1 MFNCRTALRID
12 YQKRVRRQALH
23 QICAFGLGCIVRTSQ
38 SHFHKWQAVE
48 SIQGLL
54 QSSKQP
60 ADLVSLRFYDA
71 SGNKAEVENGVI
83 VKLQGYED
91 GEREVMK
98 AVAASAGDDLNDC
111 AIVAAPEVMYDERK
125 KNLDEFINEAGKAV
139 RGYIPR
145 SRNVFSVT
153 KEGFVGGT
161 APTKGAEV
169 GIGTG
174 GKIDAAGK
182 GLGVCVDVEV
192 VGRYTYYA
200 IKIGKT
206 EAAASTTTTPGQGG

>member
-1 MFNCRTALRID
+1 MAYTVIRTDLMS
-12 YQKRVRRQALH
+12 
-23 QICAFGLGCIVRTSQ
+23 GT
-38 SHFHKWQAVE
+38 
-48 SIQGLL
+48 
-54 QSSKQP
+54 KQP

-71 SGNKAEVENGVI
+71 NGKQAEVENGVI

-98 AVAASAGDDLNDC
+98 AVAATASDDLNEC
-111 AIVAAPEVMYDERK
+111 AIVAGVEVMYDERK
-125 KNLDEFINEAGKAV
+125 KNLDEYINEAGKAV

-145 SRNVFSVT
+145 SRNIFSVT

-161 APTKGAEV
+161 VATKGAEV

-174 GKIDAAGK
+174 GKIDAAGT

-192 VGRYTYYA
+192 AGRYTYYA
-200 IKIGKT
+200 IKLGKT
-206 EAAASTTTTPGQGG
+206 EATAAANPGSGD

>member
-1 MFNCRTALRID
+1 MSYTVIRTDLMSGTKD
-12 YQKRVRRQALH
+12 
-23 QICAFGLGCIVRTSQ
+23 
-38 SHFHKWQAVE
+38 
-48 SIQGLL
+48 
-54 QSSKQP
+54 P

-71 SGNKAEVENGVI
+71 DGKQAEVENGTI

-98 AVAASAGDDLNDC
+98 AIAAAAGDSLNDC
-111 AIVAAPEVMYDERK
+111 AIVAGVEVMYDERK
-125 KNLDEFINEAGKAV
+125 KNLDEYVNEAGKAV

-153 KEGFVGGT
+153 KEGFVNGT
-161 APTKGAEV
+161 VPTKGAEV
-169 GIGTG
+169 GIGAN
-174 GKIDAAGK
+174 GKIDASGT
-182 GLGVCVDVEV
+182 GLGTCVDVEV

-206 EAAASTTTTPGQGG
+206 ESAN